1 MDGGAATRQ
10 YQVQFEDLK
19 RSVSACRGADGLG
32 TTRSSKASAKDEE
45 FEQSAARISQLQA
58 RCPDNIREHDR
69 PGRDTFRKADCGA
82 NKKAEQYD
90 WKQHKYSEPEPE
102 RCSDTQHC
110 YSDRFQFEALQHQLG
125 PEDLNSL

>member
-1 MDGGAATRQ
+1 MAGQPPASIRCNLRDM
-10 YQVQFEDLK
+10 K

-58 RCPDNIREHDR
+58 RCADNIRERDR

-82 NKKAEQYD
+82 NKKAEQYY

-102 RCSDTQHC
+102 RRPDTQHC
-110 YSDRFQFEALQHQLG
+110 YRDRFQFEALQHQLG